1 MSNIRNETG
10 NNTTDSAAIRTI
22 GNTTRNFMLINLTNL
37 GEMNELLEKLN
48 QNDNLNS
55 HIAIK
60 KNESIN

>member
-22 GNTTRNFMLINLTNL
+22 GNTARNFMLINLTNL